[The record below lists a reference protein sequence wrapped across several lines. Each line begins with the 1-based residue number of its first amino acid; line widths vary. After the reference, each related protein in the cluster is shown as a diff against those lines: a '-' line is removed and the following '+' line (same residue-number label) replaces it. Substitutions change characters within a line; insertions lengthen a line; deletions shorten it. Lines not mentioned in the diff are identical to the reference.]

1 MQAQTKTTKAEVIIY
16 TTPTCPDCRQLKT
29 WLDRKGPA
37 YQERDLADPKIMDEA
52 KARYG
57 VRVAPI
63 TVIGDWFAYGTFADQ
78 KPRIE
83 KALNLHEEAR
93 P

>member
-1 MQAQTKTTKAEVIIY
+1 MQPHSMTTSDVVLY
-16 TTPTCPDCRQLKT
+16 TTPTCPDCRQLKA
-29 WLDRKGPA
+29 WFDRLGIA
-37 YQERDLADPKIMDEA
+37 FEERDLSDLKTMEEA

-63 TVIGDWFAYGTFADQ
+63 TVIGDWFTYGTFADQ
-78 KPRIE
+78 KPKIE
-83 KALNLHEEAR
+83 EALNLHEEAR

>member
-1 MQAQTKTTKAEVIIY
+1 MEPQTEKTTDVILY

-29 WLDRKGPA
+29 WMERAGIR
-37 YQERDLADPKIMDEA
+37 YQERDLADPKIMEEA
-52 KARYG
+52 KVRYG

-63 TVIGDWFAYGTFADQ
+63 TVIGDWFAYGIFAEQ

-83 KALNLHEEAR
+83 EALDLHEEAR
-93 P
+93 Q